1 MNFLKFLSFFI
12 VGMSQLNVHA
22 QEQEISINCTT
33 YKNDPASSVTIYLSW
48 REDSTKKYYA
58 ITDSLGKAMVVVKDT
73 GQYLLSTA
81 SISYEPFQMIINSGK
96 KELSLVLIPSKNTL
110 ETVTVS
116 SKRPLMRQEEDKTII
131 EPENIAAASTNAY
144 EILEKT
150 PGLFTDQD
158 GNIYIASTAPATIL
172 INGREMKMS
181 ASDIATML
189 KNLPPTAIA
198 RMEVLRT
205 PSAKYDA
212 SGSGGVVNIILK
224 KGIKIGLTGSAS
236 LGMNQG
242 RYGNQFSNLNLN
254 NNSGATTSYI
264 NLSVAHRKTY
274 DEINTSRLFAA
285 DTILQQN
292 ALTVYPGINYY
303 GGGGITYEWSSK
315 WQISYDARLSYNT
328 FENLTNNLN
337 AIKKQS
343 DDFTLSNNENS
354 VSNNGHAFNINNS
367 INLKFKID
375 TIGSEWTTD
384 LSYNFNKGRTKQF
397 YTTLFKLPVLPEQ
410 SGDGIIENNR
420 HFGAV
425 QTDIKL
431 KFKHQYSLETGL
443 KSTIQQFNNNTDY
456 SFIKQDT
463 TFNDDFRTSAFS
475 YDENINAAY
484 IQGTK
489 TIDDIIIKAGLRL
502 ENTNMRGNQLVPLD
516 TNFNVHRT
524 DLFPYIYLSK
534 KLMKIAGYEIRGYLV
549 YRRSITRPV
558 YEYLNPFPRFIDAYL
573 FETGNPLLR
582 PQFTQNF
589 EANISF
595 DETPLLAVGINNT
608 RDIFTNVIY
617 ESDSNA
623 TITYRTWD
631 NLGSNKETYIRAL
644 GAIPPGGKY
653 FFVLGAQYNHNN
665 YKGLYENK
673 PLSFQRGSW
682 TLFTYHTLKLGS
694 LSVASLSGFVRFNGQ
709 LQFYEL
715 GNFGQ
720 LNMSINRQFMQ
731 KKLTVTLNVTDLF
744 FTNNNTFTIQQG
756 SINAFGNRL
765 SDTKRFGINLRYNFG
780 LNKKEEKKNIFG
792 ADVGE

>member
-1 MNFLKFLSFFI
+1 MNCLKFLLILIACSL
-12 VGMSQLNVHA
+12 QLYSNA
-22 QEQEISINCTT
+22 QQQEIIIKCITDN
-33 YKNDPASSVTIYLSW
+33 NAPVASVTINLSW
-48 REDSTKKYYA
+48 REDSTKKYNA
-58 ITDSLGKAMVVVKDT
+58 VTDSLGKVIVAVKDA
-73 GQYLLSTA
+73 GQYLLTA
-81 SISYEPFQMIINSGK
+81 TSISYEPLQKLIITGK
-96 KELSLVLIPSKNTL
+96 KEFLFALTPSKNTL

-158 GNIYIASTAPATIL
+158 GNIYIASTSPATIL

-181 ASDIATML
+181 AADIATML

-224 KGIKIGLTGSAS
+224 KGVKIGFTGSAS

-242 RYGNQFSNLNLN
+242 RYGNQFSNINLN
-254 NNSGATTSYI
+254 NNNGATTSYI
-264 NLSVAHRKTY
+264 NLSVSHRKTY
-274 DEINTSRLFAA
+274 DEINTSRVFAA
-285 DTILQQN
+285 DTLLQQN

-303 GGGGITYEWSSK
+303 VGGGITYEWSSK
-315 WQISYDARLSYNT
+315 WQISYDARITYNT
-328 FENLTNNLN
+328 FENLTKNINS
-337 AIKKQS
+337 IRKQA
-343 DDFTLSNNENS
+343 DDFILSNNENN
-354 VSNNGHAFNINNS
+354 VSNDGHTFNINNS
-367 INLKFKID
+367 VNLKNKID
-375 TIGSEWTTD
+375 SLGSEWTTD
-384 LSYNFNKGRTKQF
+384 FTYNFNKGSTEQL
-397 YTTLFKLPVLPEQ
+397 YNTLFQLPALPEQ
-410 SGDGIIENNR
+410 SGNGIIRNDR
-420 HFGAV
+420 HFGAA
-425 QTDIKL
+425 QTDLKL
-431 KFKHQYSLETGL
+431 KFKHKYTLEAGL
-443 KSTIQQFNNNTDY
+443 KSTVQQFKNRTNYSLLKESILVTDE
-456 SFIKQDT
+456 
-463 TFNDDFRTSAFS
+463 FRTSSFN

-489 TIDDIIIKAGLRL
+489 TIDDIIIKAGLRA

-516 TNFNVHRT
+516 TNFNIHRT

-534 KLMKIAGYEIRGYLV
+534 KVMKIAGYEIRGYLV

-558 YEYLNPFPRFIDAYL
+558 YDYLNPFPRFIDAYL

-608 RDIFTNVIY
+608 SDIFTNVIY
-617 ESDSNA
+617 QADSNA
-623 TITYRTWD
+623 TVAYRTWD
-631 NLGSNKETYIRAL
+631 NLGTNKETYLRVL

-653 FFVLGAQYNHNN
+653 FFVIGAQYNHNN

-673 PLSFQRGSW
+673 PLAFQRGSW
-682 TLFTYHTLKLGS
+682 SLFTYHTLKLGS

-720 LNMSINRQFMQ
+720 LNLSINRQFMQ
-731 KKLTVTLNVTDLF
+731 KKLTITLNVTDLF
-744 FTNNNTFTIQQG
+744 FTNNNTFTLQQG
-756 SINAFGNRL
+756 TINAFGNRL
-765 SDTKRFGINLRYNFG
+765 SDTKRFGVNLRYNFG
-780 LNKKEEKKNIFG
+780 LNKKEEKKNMFG
-792 ADVGE
+792 AGEGE